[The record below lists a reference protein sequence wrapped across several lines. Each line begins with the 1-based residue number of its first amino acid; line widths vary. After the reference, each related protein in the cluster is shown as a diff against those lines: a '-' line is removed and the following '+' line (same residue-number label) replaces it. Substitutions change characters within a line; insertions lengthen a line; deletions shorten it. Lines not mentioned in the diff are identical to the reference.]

1 MNIAQSLSVLM
12 KEQGLSSSRLARELG
27 VHTSTVSNW
36 LKGKEVKSDNLEI
49 ICNYFDCSMDYLA
62 GVAETKK
69 SPSNQGEGVNRVPDD
84 METRRLLKVLESR
97 EDLRYLAAAAAR
109 ATPEHVMATAEMF
122 DKLYG
127 KEE

>member
-1 MNIAQSLSVLM
+1 MNSVERVRAICAERKIAI
-12 KEQGLSSSRLARELG
+12 SRLERDLG
-27 VHTSTVSNW
+27 FSNGYIGQLRKGVFPADRLVKIAEYLDVSP
-36 LKGKEVKSDNLEI
+36 
-49 ICNYFDCSMDYLA
+49 DYLIN
-62 GVAETKK
+62 GETKK
-69 SPSNQGEGVNRVPDD
+69 AHSGLGEGVNRVPDD